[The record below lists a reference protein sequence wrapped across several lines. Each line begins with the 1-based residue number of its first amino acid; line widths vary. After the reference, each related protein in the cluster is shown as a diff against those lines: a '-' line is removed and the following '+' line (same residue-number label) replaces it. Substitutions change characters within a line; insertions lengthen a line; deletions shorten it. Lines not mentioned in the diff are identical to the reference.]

1 VTTGGFVDV
10 DARGGLA
17 QSVHG
22 VALVVVH
29 GAGEGSAL
37 LVGAVVVIVA
47 VVCSFGWSF
56 RLDFFFGCVAL
67 RLTCFSGL

>member
-1 VTTGGFVDV
+1 MTAGGFVNV
-10 DARGGLA
+10 DAGGGLA
-17 QSVHG
+17 QSVYG
-22 VALVVVH
+22 VAFVVVH

-47 VVCSFGWSF
+47 VVRNFGRSF
-56 RLDFFFGCVAL
+56 RLDFFFGCVVL